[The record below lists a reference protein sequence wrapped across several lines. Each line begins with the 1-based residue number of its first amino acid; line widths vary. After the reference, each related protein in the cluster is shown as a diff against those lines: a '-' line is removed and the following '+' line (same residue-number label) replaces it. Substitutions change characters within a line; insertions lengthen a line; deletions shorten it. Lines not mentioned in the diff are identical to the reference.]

1 MILFLFNL
9 LLLTMY
15 GLISF
20 TIFMLAQL
28 ISFRILKFNLYKWI
42 LKKMQMD
49 F

>member
-20 TIFMLAQL
+20 AIFMVAQL
-28 ISFRILKFNLYKWI
+28 ISFRILSFNLYKWI